1 MQKITPYILL
11 NPGLRQ
17 SIQQYIVN
25 QQRDKTISPNSSIG
39 RRYHQQ
45 DNVIV
50 KDVKMPIVSPI
61 NEEYIVSGEASCLD
75 NDVPSSLRVN
85 LALNKSV
92 IS

>member
-1 MQKITPYILL
+1 
-11 NPGLRQ
+11 
-17 SIQQYIVN
+17 
-25 QQRDKTISPNSSIG
+25 
-39 RRYHQQ
+39 
-45 DNVIV
+45 
-50 KDVKMPIVSPI
+50 MPIVSPI